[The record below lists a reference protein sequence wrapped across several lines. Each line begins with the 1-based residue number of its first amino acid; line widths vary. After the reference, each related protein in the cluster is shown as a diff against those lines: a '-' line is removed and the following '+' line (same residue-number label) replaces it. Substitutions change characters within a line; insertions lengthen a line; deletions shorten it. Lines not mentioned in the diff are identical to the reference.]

1 MRTEVIWTFKYEF
14 VKQYFIMTKAK
25 ANKQLGIY
33 MDYSNAYLMELIDKN
48 IVSRNI
54 EFESNGKG
62 VHVNSLKQNETI
74 SNNFERHLQSAYY
87 LELCEIIR
95 NYNQV
100 VLFGPAETKDELF
113 NLLEFDH
120 NFDNIKIKN
129 INTDKMNEIQIHNF
143 LKEYYN

>member
-1 MRTEVIWTFKYEF
+1 
-14 VKQYFIMTKAK
+14 MTKTK
-25 ANKQLGIY
+25 AIKQLGIY

-54 EFESNGKG
+54 EFESNGKD
-62 VHVNSLKQNETI
+62 VHVNSLKQTETAS
-74 SNNFERHLQSAYY
+74 SNIKRHLQSAYY

-100 VLFGPAETKDELF
+100 VLFGPAQTKDELF

-120 NFDNIKIKN
+120 NFYTIKIKN
-129 INTDKMNEIQIHNF
+129 INTDKMIEIQIHNF